1 MNYRSRSYPSTRR
14 LSLQGSI
21 YIAAAILVIGVII
34 GESVFYRLS
43 AETITITP
51 LSTTTKDKGSGKDAH
66 QVYLISAQ
74 VEDGTTEVFESTDTL
89 LFLKYNSA
97 DVFFALEN
105 NKGKKFTV
113 KVAGWRV
120 PFLSWNRN
128 IITAELKEK

>member
-1 MNYRSRSYPSTRR
+1 MHYRSTRR
-14 LSLQGSI
+14 SSLQVTL
-21 YIAAAILVIGVII
+21 YIAAALCII
-34 GESVFYRLS
+34 AVFVGESVFYRLS

-51 LSTTTKDKGSGKDAH
+51 LSTVVKQKGSGKDSK

-74 VEDGTTEVFESTDTL
+74 LEDGTTEVFESTDTL
-89 LFLKYNSA
+89 LFFKYNSA

-105 NKGKKFTV
+105 NKGKRFTV

-128 IITAELKEK
+128 IITAEIKEK